1 MLLGG
6 LWHGASWRFVFWGAM
21 HGVGLAIHKASKG
34 KLDKIPEDYVG
45 TFFAWF
51 MKIIKI
57 PANAIKSIIKY
68 TPTLTMSNFLP
79 WALTF
84 HFVIF
89 LWVFFRANDV
99 LFDVMM
105 PVFNGVSTIQVPVKF
120 TVSGFDVAWIMIQ
133 KVLTQTDFG
142 FFATFFQA
150 RYIWVILIVIGFLMH
165 TTPAKWNTNI
175 MNLFV
180 KVPFIAKVFIFII
193 VVQLVIQFKSEFV
206 QPFIY
211 FQF

>member
-1 MLLGG
+1 
-6 LWHGASWRFVFWGAM
+6 
-21 HGVGLAIHKASKG
+21 
-34 KLDKIPEDYVG
+34 
-45 TFFAWF
+45 
-51 MKIIKI
+51 
-57 PANAIKSIIKY
+57 
-68 TPTLTMSNFLP
+68 
-79 WALTF
+79 
-84 HFVIF
+84 
-89 LWVFFRANDV
+89 V